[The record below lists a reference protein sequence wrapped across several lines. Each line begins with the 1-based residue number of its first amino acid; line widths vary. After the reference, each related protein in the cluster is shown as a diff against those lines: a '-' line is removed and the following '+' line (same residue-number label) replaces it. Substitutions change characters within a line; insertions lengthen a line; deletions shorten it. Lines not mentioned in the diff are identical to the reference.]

1 VGDFIDPDTGLH
13 YCKKHDTEGPEE
25 CAACLRGERARTR
38 RAVFDAAMALH
49 GCGVDITFVTPT
61 VQEIPW
67 RLLDA
72 FKAACRKAE
81 EVEHG

>member
-1 VGDFIDPDTGLH
+1 LVVRRWSV
-13 YCKKHDTEGPEE
+13 KKANFRLLKKSAEQ
-25 CAACLRGERARTR
+25 AARLR
-38 RAVFDAAMALH
+38 RAYRIVDAAMALH

-72 FKAACRKAE
+72 FKAACRAAE
-81 EVEHG
+81 EVERG

>member
-1 VGDFIDPDTGLH
+1 MRPV
-13 YCKKHDTEGPEE
+13 Y
-25 CAACLRGERARTR
+25 
-38 RAVFDAAMALH
+38 DAAMALH

-72 FKAACRKAE
+72 FKAACRAAK
-81 EVEHG
+81 EVERG